1 MAELPT
7 GTVTFLFTDIEG
19 STKLLDELG
28 AEGYAEAL
36 AEHRRV
42 MREAF
47 STAGGVEVD
56 TQGDAFFVAF
66 PAAREALAAAEQAQ
80 AAHAEG
86 PIRVRMGIHSGQPLL
101 TEQGYVGID
110 VHRGARVMSAGHGG
124 QVLVSHATYA
134 LLDGEGELIDLG
146 RHRLKDLT
154 EPQPLYQLGQGE
166 FPPLKTLYQ
175 TNLPVQPTPLVG
187 RERELGEVLELLA
200 SSRIVTMTGAG
211 GSGKTRLA
219 LQAAA
224 ELVDEFKDGVWWVSL
239 AALREPEL
247 VEPTIAQVVGAEDG
261 LAEHLRTKQALL
273 LLDNFE
279 QLLPAAPAIAELL
292 TEAPVL
298 RVLVT
303 SRERLAIAAETE
315 YAVPTLVP
323 AEAVALFTARAR
335 QLKREFEPDEHV
347 EEICRRLD
355 GLPLALELAAA
366 RVKVLRL
373 EQILERL
380 GKSLELLGAGARDAP
395 ERQRTL
401 RATIDWSYDLLSDDE
416 KEVFRR
422 LAVFAGSFDL
432 EAAEEVCDPDLDAL
446 ASLVDKSLLRQT
458 VEGRFF
464 MLETIHEYAV
474 ERLDEDDAAAELR
487 RRHAERT
494 LRVAEAARARYH
506 QGYEVLEAE
515 HDNARAALDFL
526 AEAAEPELA
535 LRLAIAFGDFWY
547 VRGHIREGDQ
557 RMQAVVA
564 EAAVAPAEL
573 RVVAL
578 ARAAS
583 LARSVGDAD
592 RAERDATAALEL
604 AQALG
609 DHVAVAAALRE
620 LGEAMMVRKDY
631 RRAFSLY
638 EEALA
643 VGGEAGEVPA
653 LTNLADVA
661 LAAGELE
668 RTIAY
673 SAEAA
678 AAAELANGP
687 DAETTKAIAAF
698 NTASAL
704 IQLGRGSEAS
714 SHLRDALET
723 VVRIDY
729 PDVIGWC
736 LVGSAAL
743 AAEVE
748 PRDAATLLGTAEA
761 VESAGAALGPAEEKL
776 REWTLALLR
785 EQLGPAELQE
795 GLQAGRALPMRDG
808 VSLARKYLD

>member
-1 MAELPT
+1 MRPLPS
-7 GTVTFLFTDIEG
+7 GTVTFLFSDIEG
-19 STKLLDELG
+19 STRLLDELG
-28 AEGYAEAL
+28 AAAYADGL
-36 AEHRRV
+36 AEHRRL

-47 STAGGVEVD
+47 AAHGGVEVD

-66 PAAREALAAAEQAQ
+66 PEADGALAAAAQAQ
-80 AAHAEG
+80 AALAEG
-86 PIRVRMGIHSGQPLL
+86 PIRVRMGIHSGEPLL
-101 TEQGYVGID
+101 TEEGYVGID

-124 QVLVSHATYA
+124 QVLVSEATY
-134 LLDGEGELIDLG
+134 LLLNGDSKLVELG

-154 EPQPLYQLGQGE
+154 EPQPLYQLGAHD

-187 RERELGEVLELLA
+187 RETELGDVLELLS
-200 SSRIVTMTGAG
+200 SSRLVTLTGAG

-219 LQAAA
+219 LQTAA
-224 ELVDEFKDGVWWVSL
+224 ELVEEFKDGVWWVSL
-239 AALREPEL
+239 AALRDAEL
-247 VEPTIAQVVGAEDG
+247 VEPTIAQVVGAKDG
-261 LAEHLRTKQALL
+261 LADHLRDKQTLL

-279 QLLPAAPAIAELL
+279 QLLLAAPAIAGLL
-292 TEAPVL
+292 AEAPEL
-298 RVLVT
+298 RVLAT
-303 SRERLAIAAETE
+303 SRERLAIAAEHE

-335 QLKREFEPDEHV
+335 QLKRDFEPDERV
-347 EEICRRLD
+347 GEICRRLD

-366 RVKVLRL
+366 RVKLLRP

-380 GKSLELLGAGARDAP
+380 GKSLDLLAAGARDAP

-401 RATIDWSYDLLSDDE
+401 RATIDWSYELLSDDE

-432 EAAEEVCDPDLDAL
+432 EAAEEVCDPDVDAL
-446 ASLVDKSLLRQT
+446 ASLLDKSLLRQT
-458 VEGRFF
+458 DEGRFF
-464 MLETIHEYAV
+464 MLETIREYAA
-474 ERLDEDDAAAELR
+474 ERLQEDSAAEELR

-494 LRVAEAARARYH
+494 LRVAEAARARH
-506 QGYEVLEAE
+506 REGFEVLRTE

-526 AEAAEPELA
+526 ADAAEPELA

-547 VRGHIREGDQ
+547 VRGHIREGDR
-557 RMQAVVA
+557 RMRAVVA
-564 EAAVAPAEL
+564 ESAEVPAEL

-578 ARAAS
+578 TRAAS
-583 LARSVGDAD
+583 LARIVGDAD
-592 RAERDATAALEL
+592 RAEHDATAALEL
-604 AQALG
+604 ARALG
-609 DHVAVAAALRE
+609 DQAAVAAALRE
-620 LGEAMMVRKDY
+620 LGEAMVVRKDY
-631 RRAFSLY
+631 RRAFLLY

-678 AAAELANGP
+678 ALANGP
-687 DAETTKAIAAF
+687 DAETVKAIAAF

-714 SHLRDALET
+714 SHLGDALET

-729 PDVIGWC
+729 PELIGWC
-736 LVGSAAL
+736 LVGSSAL
-743 AAEVE
+743 AVAVE
-748 PRDAATLLGTAEA
+748 PREALTLLGAAEA
-761 VESAGAALGPAEEKL
+761 AVQSAGAALGPAEEKL
-776 REWTLALLR
+776 REWILALLR
-785 EQLGPAELQE
+785 ERLGPAELQE
-795 GLQAGRALPMRDG
+795 GLQAGRALPMKDG
-808 VSLARKYLD
+808 VLLARKYLD